1 MARWRRAV
9 ELAMTGEEIERLTA
23 LSRSRTEPAGRVS
36 RAAMLL
42 GYREK
47 PSFFAVGRRLGV
59 HHQTVQRCVER
70 AMAYGALAALDD
82 RPRPGKEPTIT
93 PEAKAWLVSLAC
105 DKAKEHGYPHELWTT
120 RLLARHARERGP
132 AAGHQCLARLAQG
145 TVCKLLGQEEIK
157 PHKVRYYLERRDAE
171 FEPKMAEVL
180 CVYREVQVLKK
191 AAAKAEKS
199 KKPVAIVSYDEK
211 PGIQAIATTA
221 PDLPPVPGRHAS
233 FARDHEYKRHGTL
246 SLLAGIDL
254 LTGKVHALVR
264 ERHRSREFIEFLK
277 LLDAAYPAS
286 TAIKL
291 ILDNHSIARAS
302 CRRCLYRPARADW
315 PGRRSVNKSP
325 PQRQPRAATGSRPLR
340 NPAGGVDAPI
350 CDDRPRPGKE
360 PTITP
365 EAKAWLVSLA
375 CDKAKE
381 HGYPHELWTTRL
393 LARHARER
401 GPAAGHQ
408 CLARLAQG
416 TVCKLLGQ
424 EEIKPHKVRY
434 YLERRDAEFEPK
446 MAEVLCVY
454 REVQVLKK
462 AAAKAEKSKK
472 PVAIVSYD
480 EKPGIQAIATTAPD
494 LPPVPGRHASFARDH
509 EYKRHG
515 TLSLLAGIDLL
526 TGKVHALVRERHRSR
541 EFIEFLKLLDAAYP
555 ASTAI
560 KLILDNHSIAR
571 ASCRRCLYRP
581 ARADW
586 PGRRSVNKSP
596 PQRQPRA
603 ATGSRPLRNPAGGV
617 DAPICIVQRRRSG
630 ILPRP
635 SYLRTLRCIFGLG
648 LTARVNYSL
657 ETTHR

>member
-1 MARWRRAV
+1 MAGWRQAV
-9 ELAMTGEEIERLTA
+9 ALAMTGEEIEALTA

-70 AMAYGALAALDD
+70 AMADGALAALDD

-264 ERHRSREFIEFLK
+264 ERHRSGEFIEFLK

-291 ILDNHSIARAS
+291 ILDNHSAHISRETRAW
-302 CRRCLYRPARADW
+302 LDTRP
-315 PGRRSVNKSP
+315 PGRFDFTFTPKHGSWLNLIEGFFSKFARSVLRHIRVTSK
-325 PQRQPRAATGSRPLR
+325 QELKDRIMAA
-340 NPAGGVDAPI
+340 I
-350 CDDRPRPGKE
+350 DDVNRHPVVHTWSYKLA
-360 PTITP
+360 
-365 EAKAWLVSLA
+365 EAA
-375 CDKAKE
+375 
-381 HGYPHELWTTRL
+381 
-393 LARHARER
+393 
-401 GPAAGHQ
+401 
-408 CLARLAQG
+408 
-416 TVCKLLGQ
+416 
-424 EEIKPHKVRY
+424 
-434 YLERRDAEFEPK
+434 
-446 MAEVLCVY
+446 
-454 REVQVLKK
+454 
-462 AAAKAEKSKK
+462 
-472 PVAIVSYD
+472 
-480 EKPGIQAIATTAPD
+480 
-494 LPPVPGRHASFARDH
+494 
-509 EYKRHG
+509 
-515 TLSLLAGIDLL
+515 
-526 TGKVHALVRERHRSR
+526 
-541 EFIEFLKLLDAAYP
+541 
-555 ASTAI
+555 
-560 KLILDNHSIAR
+560 
-571 ASCRRCLYRP
+571 
-581 ARADW
+581 
-586 PGRRSVNKSP
+586 
-596 PQRQPRA
+596 
-603 ATGSRPLRNPAGGV
+603 
-617 DAPICIVQRRRSG
+617 
-630 ILPRP
+630 
-635 SYLRTLRCIFGLG
+635 
-648 LTARVNYSL
+648 
-657 ETTHR
+657 